1 MSSAYALPSQNLKFL
16 GLLSQKLALLPEYFL
31 SLEAEDAQGDPK
43 YTQYG
48 EETCQELDIGVVQ
61 INVQTRFLLSLMG
74 SGSVGSRP
82 DFRSGLGTGLQL
94 LTLCSPLLLAAFLV
108 RLVFVQLCG
117 EFLSFFLLFFF
128 VLVPFLDIRLMQSPS
143 LLYCLRLGSLLSFL
157 GNLLL

>member
-1 MSSAYALPSQNLKFL
+1 M

-31 SLEAEDAQGDPK
+31 SLEAEDAQGNAK

-61 INVQTRFLLSLMG
+61 IDVPAQFLLSLMG
-74 SGSVGSRP
+74 CSSVGSRP
-82 DFRSGLGTGLQL
+82 DFCGGLGTGLQL
-94 LTLCSPLLLAAFLV
+94 LTFCSPLLLAAFLV
-108 RLVFVQLCG
+108 RFVFVQLGG

-128 VLVPFLDIRLMQSPS
+128 VLVSFLDIRLMQSPS
-143 LLYCLRLGSLLSFL
+143 LLYCLWLRSLLSFL